1 MKRIG
6 IGGAL
11 DYAALTGGR
20 DRHRPLDRAAMRI
33 AVAELAARGLT
44 PRDIAQ
50 ALSLSEAAVRQL
62 LTEGSP

>member
-6 IGGAL
+6 GAL
-11 DYAALTGGR
+11 GLESLAALTGR
-20 DRHRPLDRAAMRI
+20 DQHRPLDRDAMRI